1 MQLMLMQKHFAQL
14 LHLSKLNQI
23 TVFTLEGLIGLSQ
36 MSPKKLLLLLLLQLH
51 SADRLQ
57 QSNKLKAKNETA
69 KKRLYIQIV

>member
-1 MQLMLMQKHFAQL
+1 MLLMLLHKHFAQL

-57 QSNKLKAKNETA
+57 QSTKPRKAKP
-69 KKRLYIQIV
+69 K